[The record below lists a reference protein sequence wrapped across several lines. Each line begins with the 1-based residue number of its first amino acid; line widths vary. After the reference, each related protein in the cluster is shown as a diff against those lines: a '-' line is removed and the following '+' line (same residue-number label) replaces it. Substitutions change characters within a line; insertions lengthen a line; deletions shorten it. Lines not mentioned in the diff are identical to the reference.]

1 MPRIISLDATSE
13 FGSLALIEDGRVV
26 EEMPMHSTDGFSHV
40 LFDLLAELLMRHGW
54 NTLGVDCCAAAAG
67 PGSFT
72 GVRVGLAA
80 AKGLAEAAS
89 KPLITVSNLKA
100 AAWFG
105 TAPLR
110 AAVLD
115 ARRGEIYGAV
125 FNETLETVRDEVV
138 MKLPAWIETL
148 PDGQLEFLSPD
159 PSRFRD
165 ALAGGRFA
173 SAAFTATP
181 RAVAG
186 AIGVIA
192 HGMFLAGSA
201 PDPAAAE
208 AEYVRRSDA
217 ELMWKDVP

>member
-1 MPRIISLDATSE
+1 MPRIVSLDTTTE
-13 FGSLALIEDGRVV
+13 FGSLALIADGRVI
-26 EEMPMHSTDGFSHV
+26 EEAPMHSSDGFSHV
-40 LFDLLAELLMRHGW
+40 LFDLLAGLLARHGW
-54 NTLGVDCCAAAAG
+54 NALDVDCYAAAAG

-80 AKGLAEAAS
+80 AKGLADAAA

-100 AAWFG
+100 VAWFG

-110 AAVLD
+110 ATVLD

-125 FNETLETVRDEVV
+125 FDQALASVRDEVV
-138 MKLPAWIETL
+138 MRFPEWIETL
-148 PDGQLEFLSPD
+148 PEGEIEFLSPD
-159 PSRFRD
+159 PSHFQN
-165 ALAGGRFA
+165 ALAATRFA
-173 SAAFTATP
+173 TASVTATP

-186 AIGVIA
+186 AIGAIA
-192 HGMFLAGSA
+192 HQLFLDGCA

-217 ELMWKDVP
+217 ELLWKEA

>member
-26 EEMPMHSTDGFSHV
+26 EETPMHSTDGFGHV
-40 LFDLLAELLMRHGW
+40 LFDMLAGVLARHGW
-54 NTLGVDCCAAAAG
+54 NALDADCYAAAAG

-100 AAWFG
+100 VAWFG

-138 MKLPAWIETL
+138 MKLPAWLEAL

-159 PSRFRD
+159 PSRFRS
-165 ALAGGRFA
+165 ALAATRFA
-173 SAAFTATP
+173 SATFTATP

-186 AIGVIA
+186 AIGMIS
-192 HGMFLAGSA
+192 HGMFLAGCA

-217 ELMWKDVP
+217 ELMWKETL